1 MREKSMRFSPLV
13 ERVTGKGADAW
24 RVHFD
29 AVRQRAAGRDVILL
43 TVGDPDQAPPAA
55 MIDATIDAL
64 RRRRTGYSPII
75 GLPELRAA
83 IAARV
88 AQRSGQPCAADNVVI
103 VPGTQAGLYCA
114 MQCLAGTADEVIVPE
129 PMYATYEAVVGAS
142 GARLINVPM
151 RPENGFHPDLDALA
165 RAITPRTRVL
175 WLNSP
180 HNPTGAVL
188 RRDEIEAVA
197 ALCRRHD
204 LWLLSDEVYEDLAFA
219 RPHIGAWS
227 LPEMAERTVVVSSL
241 SKAHAVPGF
250 RLGWIVGP
258 TTLTGHVFNLVL
270 CMLYGGP
277 PFIQDGALV
286 ALQSDLPEVAM
297 LREDYRRRG
306 ALLAGILAAA
316 PHCRVAAPE
325 GGMFV
330 LLDIRDTGLSADA
343 FVRALLDQEAV
354 AALPCDGFGASA
366 TGHLRLSLT
375 TADGILAEAGGRI
388 LRFAQ
393 RLAGT
398 RPSTDTAVLR

>member
-1 MREKSMRFSPLV
+1 MRFSPLV
-13 ERVTGKGADAW
+13 ERVTGKGAEAW

-88 AQRSGQPCAADNVVI
+88 AQRSGQPCAAENVVV

-114 MQCLAGTADEVIVPE
+114 MQCLAGAGDEVIVPE

-142 GARLINVPM
+142 GARLVNVPM
-151 RPENGFHPDLDALA
+151 RPEAAFHPDLDALA

-175 WLNSP
+175 WINSP

-227 LPEMAERTVVVSSL
+227 LPDMAERTVVVSSL
-241 SKAHAVPGF
+241 SKSHAVPGF

-258 TTLTGHVFNLVL
+258 TSLTGHLFNLVL

-286 ALQSDLPEVAM
+286 ALQSDLPEVAA

-316 PHCRVAAPE
+316 PHCRVAVPE

-330 LLDIRDTGLSADA
+330 LLDVRDTGLSADA
-343 FVRALLDQEAV
+343 FARGLLDQEAV
-354 AALPCDGFGASA
+354 AALPCDGFGPSA

-375 TADGILAEAGGRI
+375 NADSRLEEAGRRI
-388 LRFAQ
+388 LRFTQ